1 MMNANRTHNRHQEPD
16 ELMIPSKDG
25 FIVIPT
31 DSIRV
36 QDEPCQNTEKN
47 ARHWHSYQL
56 WNMLQFS
63 LMLAGMITLL
73 GYIGYSI
80 AGMAGLL
87 SIGIIGSIGFLL
99 TNNNSIDRVLKASY
113 IEPIDHNAGYGL
125 YQMIEELAEK
135 AGLEKVP
142 RLFLDRRAITNAYT
156 IEDKTRSA
164 IVLSESL
171 LTSLSDREI
180 KGVLAHEIAHLK
192 NRDIWIMVVSDQV
205 RRLTGYLSIAGQ
217 LMLLLYLPLMLI
229 KGVSVPWILLL
240 SMMAAPTI
248 SSLLQ
253 IAMSRNR
260 EFKADLDAVA
270 LSGDAVGLASALR
283 KINRQSSFW
292 KRLYAPYLKELP
304 ELFRSHPETTARIK
318 RLRILQKQHNV
329 NVSWEGFSH
338 IF

>member
-1 MMNANRTHNRHQEPD
+1 MNANRTHNHHQEPD

-36 QDEPCQNTEKN
+36 QDEPRWKPVKN
-47 ARHWHSYQL
+47 ASHWHSYQL

-63 LMLAGMITLL
+63 LMLSGMITLL

-87 SIGIIGSIGFLL
+87 GISIIGSIGFLL
-99 TNNNSIDRVLKASY
+99 TNNSSIDRVLKARY
-113 IEPIDHNAGYGL
+113 IEPIDHSAGYRL

-142 RLFLDRRAITNAYT
+142 RLFLDRRAVTNAYT
-156 IEDKTRSA
+156 VEDKNRSA

-171 LTSLSDREI
+171 LASLSNREL

-192 NRDIWIMVVSDQV
+192 NRDIWIMVFSDQV
-205 RRLTGYLSIAGQ
+205 RRLTGHLAIAGQ
-217 LMLLLYLPLMLI
+217 LMLLLYLPMMLI
-229 KGVSVPWILLL
+229 KGISVPWILLL

-260 EFKADLDAVA
+260 EFKADLDAVS

-292 KRLYAPYLKELP
+292 KRLYAPYLKEIP
-304 ELFRSHPETTARIK
+304 ELFRTHPETAARIS
-318 RLRILQKQHNV
+318 RLRYLQKQRDFNM
-329 NVSWEGFSH
+329 SWEGVSH